1 MFNGSITLIDAKGA
15 IHVVPLKDFQN
26 KSLKNN
32 TLAPFIWFGHILSDL
47 CTKMGI
53 AIPGWGL
60 TQLLQFGKVGEKDRI
75 IADLAKWMYL
85 EGYDLRHLLTMGT
98 MPATIEIFTKLY
110 FKLTIPEAE
119 LLSPLYAK
127 DLNKI
132 HNNIRLQ
139 KLLFI
144 AHSVASSGN
153 VMKIMLHQGN
163 PLAFN
168 TAQLFNFFK
177 QSVEMGIVRSRETTG
192 EKIIRNRERID
203 KEWGKGDI

>member
-1 MFNGSITLIDAKGA
+1 
-15 IHVVPLKDFQN
+15 
-26 KSLKNN
+26 
-32 TLAPFIWFGHILSDL
+32 
-47 CTKMGI
+47 
-53 AIPGWGL
+53 
-60 TQLLQFGKVGEKDRI
+60 
-75 IADLAKWMYL
+75 
-85 EGYDLRHLLTMGT
+85 